1 MEIGHRLANLSRNS
15 KPPDV
20 QDPIDDGIDNQN
32 TVKLDDEQSQQTM
45 AESYVNVVQTN
56 LRRNCI
62 PPDVQD
68 PNDDE
73 IDNPNTVKPII
84 LQDQDILEVS
94 K

>member
-1 MEIGHRLANLSRNS
+1 
-15 KPPDV
+15 
-20 QDPIDDGIDNQN
+20 
-32 TVKLDDEQSQQTM
+32 M